1 MSGLAGVPDAAWG
14 LAGRASRAFPN
25 SASAPQG
32 SPCEFA
38 LCCYFFAKSARASV
52 YGQRRESRFGRVF
65 RGWAR
70 LGGGLRS
77 EGREAW
83 CGGREVRARGAVL
96 GGRARSRFGARASPR
111 ATARPSRRLGF
122 RHVGL
127 EKASKRQT
135 RESERAGYPRASR
148 TRAGSRA
155 RGLRGAYHRS
165 VAAKGC
171 ARVSARWMSRR
182 VE

>member
-70 LGGGLRS
+70 FGGGLRL

-122 RHVGL
+122 RQVGL
-127 EKASKRQT
+127 EKASKKTNARIGT
-135 RESERAGYPRASR
+135 RGLAARFAN
-148 TRAGSRA
+148 A
-155 RGLRGAYHRS
+155 RGLARAGFVARTIARS
-165 VAAKGC
+165 PRRY
-171 ARVSARWMSRR
+171 ARVLRFVRCRAA
-182 VE
+182 

>member
-70 LGGGLRS
+70 FGGGFGQRATRRGVADERCARAAPFS
-77 EGREAW
+77 GDARAH
-83 CGGREVRARGAVL
+83 VSARARLPARR
-96 GGRARSRFGARASPR
+96 RARRGDWVFAKSVSKKRA
-111 ATARPSRRLGF
+111 
-122 RHVGL
+122 
-127 EKASKRQT
+127 KRQT